1 MAGEVKVNG
10 TNARFI
16 DHTVKKLFVW
26 DNRYDNALFDEPD
39 GSGEFTLAYGTVVG
53 RIAATGKIAVWA
65 PDAEDGS
72 QFPIG
77 VVAKSYTMAE
87 SATGVNVCYG
97 ISGDIDQNLLVLPD
111 GEDLDSTVTVQDGS
125 DPAADTTNVRIL
137 RDMLQAI
144 GFKLVGG
151 DELTEFDNS

>member
-53 RIAATGKIAVWA
+53 RIAATGKIAVW
-65 PDAEDGS
+65 P
-72 QFPIG
+72 
-77 VVAKSYTMAE
+77 
-87 SATGVNVCYG
+87 
-97 ISGDIDQNLLVLPD
+97 
-111 GEDLDSTVTVQDGS
+111 
-125 DPAADTTNVRIL
+125 VR
-137 RDMLQAI
+137 
-144 GFKLVGG
+144 
-151 DELTEFDNS
+151 S